1 MIQSSVEWQ
10 LYQGAFQL
18 IMTTFGSCT
27 VDLFA
32 FWLNAQL
39 KHFVSWRPDTNTIG
53 TDGLKLPWD
62 KWTAYAFPPFCLIRR
77 CPKIRHGTGSP
88 NMEVLAMVS
97 SPTGALD
104 RSPSDS
110 TRGPRAADGP
120 LRQPTSISGIWK
132 LSGTDT
138 WQREFQEKLPNCW
151 LLDRAPKQ
159 TLHTKSA
166 WKRWNSWCT
175 EREVDPLSC
184 PIQPFIEFLT
194 GLFKRDYNSVRSI
207 LSDRPSP

>member
-1 MIQSSVEWQ
+1 MIQSSVEWR

-32 FWLNAQL
+32 SWLNAQL
-39 KHFVSWRPDTNTIG
+39 KHFVSWRLDPNTIG
-53 TDGLKLPWD
+53 IDGLKLPWD

-77 CPKIRHGTGSP
+77 CLKIRHGTGSP

-110 TRGPRAADGP
+110 TRRPRAADGP
-120 LRQPTSISGIWK
+120 LRQPTSISGGRPAAASHLETIRHRH
-132 LSGTDT
+132 LAMGISGETS
-138 WQREFQEKLPNCW
+138 Q
-151 LLDRAPKQ
+151 LLVA
-159 TLHTKSA
+159 
-166 WKRWNSWCT
+166 
-175 EREVDPLSC
+175 
-184 PIQPFIEFLT
+184 
-194 GLFKRDYNSVRSI
+194 G
-207 LSDRPSP
+207 